1 MDILITIALVYLA
14 YRGYQWYTNIQNQ
27 VSGPGRHREVREDDF
42 AANPPPQPGSEDD
55 YIEYEEVD

>member
-14 YRGYQWYTNIQNQ
+14 YRGYQWYTNIQEQ
-27 VSGPGRHREVREDDF
+27 VNGPKQPREVREDEF

-55 YIEYEEVD
+55 YIDYEEIK

>member
-1 MDILITIALVYLA
+1 MDILITVGLVYVA

-27 VSGPGRHREVREDDF
+27 VNGPGQPREVNEEDL

-55 YIEYEEVD
+55 YIDYEEIK

>member
-1 MDILITIALVYLA
+1 MDILITIAVVYFA

-27 VSGPGRHREVREDDF
+27 VNGAGRPREVNEEDL

-55 YIEYEEVD
+55 YIDYEEIK